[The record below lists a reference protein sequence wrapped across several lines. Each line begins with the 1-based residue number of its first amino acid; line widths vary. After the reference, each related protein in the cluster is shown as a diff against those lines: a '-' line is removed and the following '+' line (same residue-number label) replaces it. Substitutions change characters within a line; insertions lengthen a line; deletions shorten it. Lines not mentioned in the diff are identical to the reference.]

1 MSVDK
6 KRYRVPLEEAFHKC
20 DASRWDFDT
29 TEFLPSLG
37 GLIGQERAAQAL
49 YFGLEV
55 DHKGYNIFMTGRGGT
70 GKSTYARELIGKMA
84 KEQPRPRDWCYVHNF
99 ERVDQPLALS
109 LPPGRGGEFVRD
121 IDELIEELQVEL
133 PKVFEGEDYEKR
145 RTNRVSGFQ
154 ERSQELIEGL
164 EAQVEALGFSLR
176 RTGSGFV
183 TIPMRDGKTL
193 EQEEFNMLPME
204 ERRKIEEGNKEVQ
217 AKLGELLRKLRSLEK
232 QAREELR
239 ILEQEVA
246 LAVVEPPVAELQEK
260 YGAFPRVANYL
271 AQMRQ
276 NIIENLDDFKGEEG
290 EEAPLP
296 WLRHSAR
303 LRTFA
308 KYKVNLFVDNS
319 LTQGGPVVFETNP
332 TFQNLFGKI
341 EYRHE
346 LGAVSTDF
354 TLLRPGDVHRA
365 NGGYLI
371 LQAADLLRNYW
382 AWDGL
387 KRVLTTG
394 EIRVEDYA
402 NQLGLFPS
410 TTLSPEPIPVEL
422 KVVLIGN
429 PTLYHLLY
437 GLDEDFRDHFKI
449 RADFDTEMDRNE
461 GNIQAYLEFIGTFC
475 RREDLPHLD
484 RQAAARV
491 VDYGSRLAGDRRKLS
506 TRFSEI
512 GKIILESAAWASL
525 EGSPVVKEEHVLR
538 GFREQTYRSNRLE
551 EKIQERIGRGDLMV
565 DVQGSKVGQV
575 NGISIIDLGD
585 YRFGRPS
592 RISARTFIGQKG
604 VINIER
610 EVEMGG
616 PIHSK
621 GVLILSGYLAGKY
634 AQDKPLALSASLCFE
649 QLYEGIEGD
658 SASSAELYAILSS
671 LADLP
676 IDQGIAVTGSVNQKG
691 EIQPVGGITDKVEG
705 FFAACLAKGLT
716 GHQGVLIPRQNI
728 PNLLLKDEVLRAIE
742 KGEFHIYAVDHVDEG
757 IEVLTGVPAGK
768 PQPDGSY
775 EPSTVNYL
783 VDRRLAE
790 MARRLRDFIGEKD

>member
-1 MSVDK
+1 LSAD
-6 KRYRVPLEEAFHKC
+6 RYRVPSAEVSHGC
-20 DASRWDFDT
+20 DPSRWDFET
-29 TEFLPSLG
+29 TERLPSLG

-49 YFGLEV
+49 YFGMQV
-55 DHKGYNIFMTGRGGT
+55 DHKGYNIFLAGRGGT
-70 GKSTYARELIGKMA
+70 GKSTYARELIGKAA
-84 KEQPRPRDWCYVHNF
+84 KERPRPMDWCYVHNF
-99 ERVDQPLALS
+99 ERADQPLALC
-109 LPPGRGGEFVRD
+109 LPPGRGGELVRD

-145 RTNRVSGFQ
+145 RTERVSRFQ
-154 ERSQELIEGL
+154 QQSQELIEEL
-164 EAQVEALGFSLR
+164 EAQVEQLGFSLR
-176 RTGSGFV
+176 RTGSGFM
-183 TIPMRDGKTL
+183 TIPIRDGKPL
-193 EQEEFNMLPME
+193 EQDEFNMLPVE
-204 ERRKIEEGNKEVQ
+204 ERRRLEEAHKEVQ
-217 AKLGELLRKLRSLEK
+217 ARLGELLRKLRSLEK

-239 ILEQEVA
+239 GLEQEVA

-276 NIIENLDDFKGEEG
+276 NIIENLEDFKEG
-290 EEAPLP
+290 EEEPAALP
-296 WLRHSAR
+296 WLRRSAR
-303 LRTFA
+303 LRSFT

-319 LTQGGPVVFETNP
+319 LTEGGPVVFETNP

-354 TLLRPGDVHRA
+354 TLLRPGAVHRA

-371 LQAADLLRNYW
+371 LQAADLLRNYL
-382 AWDGL
+382 AWEGL

-422 KVVLIGN
+422 KVILIGS
-429 PTLYHLLY
+429 PLLYHLLY
-437 GLDEDFRDHFKI
+437 SLDEDFRDHFKI
-449 RADFDTEMDRNE
+449 KADFDTEMDRNE
-461 GNIQAYLEFIGTFC
+461 DNMQAYLQFIGAFC
-475 RREDLPHLD
+475 RREKLPHLD
-484 RQAAARV
+484 RRAAARV

-506 TRFSEI
+506 TRFSEV
-512 GKIILESAAWASL
+512 GKLILESAAWASL
-525 EGSPVVKEEHVLR
+525 EGSPVVGEEHVLR
-538 GFREQTYRSNRLE
+538 ALREQTHRHNRLE
-551 EKIQERIGRGDLMV
+551 EKIQERIGRGDLLV
-565 DVQGSKVGQV
+565 DVHGSKVGQV
-575 NGISIIDLGD
+575 NGISVIDLGD
-585 YRFGRPS
+585 YQFGRPT
-592 RISARTFIGQKG
+592 RISARTYIGQEG

-610 EVEMGG
+610 EVKMGG
-616 PIHSK
+616 PVHSK

-676 IDQGIAVTGSVNQKG
+676 IDQGIAVTGSVNQEG
-691 EIQPVGGITDKVEG
+691 EIQPVGGITAKVEG

-716 GHQGVLIPRQNI
+716 GRQGVLIPRQNI
-728 PNLLLKDEVLRAIE
+728 PNLVLQDEVLRAIE
-742 KGEFHIYAVDHVDEG
+742 KGDFHIYAVDHVDQG
-757 IEVLTGVPAGK
+757 IEVLIGVPAGRRL
-768 PQPDGSY
+768 PDGSF
-775 EPSTVNYL
+775 EPNTVNYL

-790 MARRLRDFIGEKD
+790 MAGRLRDFTKGKN

>member
-1 MSVDK
+1 MSADK
-6 KRYRVPLEEAFHKC
+6 RKYRVPFPEVSHKC
-20 DASRWDFDT
+20 DLSRWDFET
-29 TEFLPSLG
+29 TEQLPTLG
-37 GLIGQERAAQAL
+37 GLVGQERAAQAL
-49 YFGLEV
+49 YFGLQVE
-55 DHKGYNIFMTGRGGT
+55 HQGYNIFLTGRGGT
-70 GKSTYARELIGKMA
+70 GKSTYARELIGKVA
-84 KEQPRPRDWCYVHNF
+84 KDRPRPMDWCYVHNF
-99 ERVDQPLALS
+99 ERPDQPLALC

-133 PKVFEGEDYEKR
+133 PKAFEGEDYEKR
-145 RTNRVSGFQ
+145 RTERVSRFQ
-154 ERSQELIEGL
+154 EQSQELIEEL

-176 RTGSGFV
+176 RTGSGFMTV
-183 TIPMRDGKTL
+183 PVRDGKAL
-193 EQEEFNMLPME
+193 EQEEFNMLPVE
-204 ERRKIEEGNKEVQ
+204 ERRKLEEAHKEVQ

-239 ILEQEVA
+239 NLEQEVA
-246 LAVVEPPVAELQEK
+246 LAVLEPPVAELQEK
-260 YGAFPRVANYL
+260 YGAFPRVASYL

-276 NIIENLDDFKGEEG
+276 NIIENLDDFKDEE
-290 EEAPLP
+290 EEQALP
-296 WLRHSAR
+296 WLRRSAR
-303 LRTFA
+303 LRAFT

-319 LTQGGPVVFETNP
+319 LTEGGPVVFETNP

-354 TLLRPGDVHRA
+354 TLLRPGAVHRA

-371 LQAADLLRNYW
+371 LQAADLLRNYL
-382 AWDGL
+382 AWEGL
-387 KRVLTTG
+387 KRVLNTG
-394 EIRVEDYA
+394 EIKVEDYA

-422 KVVLIGN
+422 KVILIGS
-429 PTLYHLLY
+429 PALYHLLY
-437 GLDEDFRDHFKI
+437 SLDEDFRDHFKI
-449 RADFDTEMDRNE
+449 KADFDTEMDRNE
-461 GNIQAYLEFIGTFC
+461 DNMGAYLQFIGTYC
-475 RREDLPHLD
+475 RREKLPHLEKD
-484 RQAAARV
+484 AAARV

-512 GKIILESAAWASL
+512 GKLLLESAAWASV
-525 EGSPVVKEEHVLR
+525 EGSPAVKEQHVLR
-538 GFREQTYRSNRLE
+538 ALREQTYRSNRWE
-551 EKIQERIGRGDLMV
+551 EKIQERIGRGDLLV
-565 DVQGSKVGQV
+565 DVHGSKVGQV

-585 YRFGRPS
+585 YQFGRPS
-592 RISARTFIGQKG
+592 RISARTFIGQEG

-610 EVEMGG
+610 EVKMGG
-616 PIHSK
+616 PVHSK

-676 IDQGIAVTGSVNQKG
+676 IDQGIAVTGSVNQQG
-691 EIQPVGGITDKVEG
+691 EIQPVGGITPKVEG

-716 GHQGVLIPRQNI
+716 GQQGVLIPRQNI
-728 PNLLLKDEVLRAIE
+728 PNLVLKDEVLRAIE
-742 KGEFHIYAVDHVDEG
+742 EGQFHIYAIDHVDEG
-757 IEVLTGVPAGK
+757 IAILTGVPAGRRL
-768 PQPDGSY
+768 PDGSY
-775 EPSTVNYL
+775 EPNTVNHL

-790 MARRLRDFIGEKD
+790 MARRLRDFIGGKD